1 MTEDIKNNP
10 AADPVEETADPA
22 VEETVSADST
32 AEPTAEEKLAVE
44 LADMQDRYKRMLAEY
59 DNFRKRSQKEKESVY
74 DDATIATAGV
84 FLQVLDNLERALAQ
98 PTTDEAYKKG
108 VEMTCRQFYD
118 CLTKLKIT
126 EAPGAGE
133 QFDPNIHNAVMHVED
148 DSCDDNTIVE
158 VFQKGFM
165 MGERVVR
172 HSMVKVAN

>member
-1 MTEDIKNNP
+1 MSEDIKNTP
-10 AADPVEETADPA
+10 AADPVEENVETP
-22 VEETVSADST
+22 VEETVT
-32 AEPTAEEKLAVE
+32 AEPTAEEKLAAE

-74 DDATIATAGV
+74 DDATIATAAV
-84 FLQVLDNLERALAQ
+84 FLQVLDNLDRALAQ

-108 VEMTCRQFYD
+108 VEMIHRQFCE

-148 DSCDDNTIVE
+148 ESCDDNTIVE
-158 VFQKGFM
+158 VFQKGYL

>member
-1 MTEDIKNNP
+1 MSEDIKNNP
-10 AADPVEETADPA
+10 AADPVEETVETPA
-22 VEETVSADST
+22 EETAA
-32 AEPTAEEKLAVE
+32 AEPTAEEKLAAE

-74 DDATIATAGV
+74 DDATIATAAI
-84 FLQVLDNLERALAQ
+84 FLQVLDNLDRALAQ

-108 VEMTCRQFYD
+108 VEMIHRQFCE
-118 CLTKLKIT
+118 CLSKLKIT

-148 DSCDDNTIVE
+148 ESCDDNTIVE
-158 VFQKGFM
+158 VFQKGFL
-165 MGERVVR
+165 MGDRVVR

>member
-1 MTEDIKNNP
+1 MSEDIKNNP
-10 AADPVEETADPA
+10 AADPVEETVETPA
-22 VEETVSADST
+22 EETAA
-32 AEPTAEEKLAVE
+32 AEPTAEEKLAAE

-74 DDATIATAGV
+74 DDATIATAAI
-84 FLQVLDNLERALAQ
+84 FLQVLDNLDRALAQ

-108 VEMTCRQFYD
+108 VEMIHRQFCE
-118 CLTKLKIT
+118 CLSKLKIT

-148 DSCDDNTIVE
+148 ESCDDNTIIE
-158 VFQKGFM
+158 VFQKGFL
-165 MGERVVR
+165 MGDRVVR

>member
-1 MTEDIKNNP
+1 MSEDIKNNP
-10 AADPVEETADPA
+10 AADPVEETVETPA
-22 VEETVSADST
+22 EETAA

-74 DDATIATAGV
+74 DDATIATAAI
-84 FLQVLDNLERALAQ
+84 FLQVLDNLDRALAQ

-108 VEMTCRQFYD
+108 VEMIHRQFCE
-118 CLTKLKIT
+118 CLSKLKIT

-148 DSCDDNTIVE
+148 ESCDDNTIVE
-158 VFQKGFM
+158 VFQKGFL
-165 MGERVVR
+165 MGDRVVR